1 MTYTFAMNNPRPP
14 INLKTLPSWLL
25 IALVW
30 LISKLPLRV
39 IRVIGAFFGVILW
52 ALARQR
58 RFVALTNLR
67 LCFPDMPD
75 DQRKKLVFWHCIRFA
90 QAVLDRSLMWFASEK
105 RIRRIVR
112 QHNEE
117 RLTSDDGRPTL
128 VLAPH
133 FVGLDATGTRASMMG
148 SWISMYA
155 KQKNPVL
162 NYMLLHGR
170 GRFTNPI
177 LVSRLDGLLK
187 VVKAIKRGTP
197 FYYLPDQDFGPKDA
211 VFAPFFG
218 FPAATVTGVSRLA
231 QLTNA
236 RVIAIVSKMVPDG
249 YESYYTEEWENFPGA
264 SVEEDTARM
273 NKFIES
279 WVLQM
284 PDQYFWLH
292 KRFKTRPEG
301 EPSVYGKHHR

>member
-1 MTYTFAMNNPRPP
+1 MNNPRPP
-14 INLKTLPSWLL
+14 FNLKNLPSWLL
-25 IALVW
+25 VGLVW
-30 LISKLPLRV
+30 LISRLPLRA
-39 IRVIGAFFGVILW
+39 IRAIGAFFGVILW

-75 DQRKKLVFWHCIRFA
+75 DARKKLVLKHCIRFA

-112 QHNEE
+112 MHNEE
-117 RLTSDDGRPTL
+117 RLASKDGRPTL

-133 FVGLDATGTRASMMG
+133 FVGLDATGTRGSMIG
-148 SWISMYA
+148 PWISMYA

-162 NYMLLHGR
+162 NYMLLYGR
-170 GRFTNPI
+170 GRFTDPI
-177 LVSRLDGLLK
+177 LVSRQDGLLK
-187 VVKAIKRGTP
+187 VVKAMKRGTP

-218 FPAATVTGVSRLA
+218 VPAATVTGVSRLA

-236 RVIAIVSKMVPDG
+236 RVIALVSKMVPDG
-249 YESYYTEEWENFPGA
+249 YESYYTEAWENFPGA

-273 NKFIES
+273 NQFIES

>member
-1 MTYTFAMNNPRPP
+1 MNNPRPP
-14 INLKTLPSWLL
+14 FNLKNLPSWLL
-25 IALVW
+25 VGLVW
-30 LISKLPLRV
+30 LISRLPLRA
-39 IRVIGAFFGVILW
+39 IRAIGAFFGVILW

-75 DQRKKLVFWHCIRFA
+75 DARKKLVLKHCIRFA

-112 QHNEE
+112 MHNEE
-117 RLTSDDGRPTL
+117 RLASKDGRPTL

-133 FVGLDATGTRASMMG
+133 FVGLDATGTRGSMIG
-148 SWISMYA
+148 PWISMYA

-162 NYMLLHGR
+162 NYMLLYGR
-170 GRFTNPI
+170 GRFTDPI
-177 LVSRLDGLLK
+177 LVSRQDGLLK
-187 VVKAIKRGTP
+187 VVKAMKRGTP

-218 FPAATVTGVSRLA
+218 VPAATVTGVSRLA

-236 RVIAIVSKMVPDG
+236 RVIALVSKMVPDG
-249 YESYYTEEWENFPGA
+249 YESYYTEDWEDFPGA

>member
-1 MTYTFAMNNPRPP
+1 MMNNPRPP
-14 INLKTLPSWLL
+14 INLKNLLSWLL
-25 IALVW
+25 VGLIW
-30 LISKLPLRV
+30 LISKLPLRM
-39 IRVIGAFFGVILW
+39 IRTLGACLGVILW
-52 ALARQR
+52 VFAKER

-75 DQRKKLVFWHCIRFA
+75 RQRKILVLKHCMCFS

-112 QHNEE
+112 QHDEE
-117 RLTSDDGRPTL
+117 HLYSQDGRPTL

-148 SWISMYA
+148 PWISMYA
-155 KQKNPVL
+155 KQKNPVF

-170 GRFTNPI
+170 SRFTHPV
-177 LVSRLDGLLK
+177 LVSRQDGLLK
-187 VVKAIKRGTP
+187 VVKAMKSGTP
-197 FYYLPDQDFGPKDA
+197 FYYLPDQDYGLKDG

-218 FPAATVTGVSRLA
+218 VPAATVTGVSRLA
-231 QLTNA
+231 KLTNA
-236 RVIAIVSKMVPDG
+236 RVIALVSKMVPDG
-249 YESYYTEEWENFPGA
+249 YESYYTEAWENFPGA

-273 NKFIES
+273 NRFIES

-284 PDQYFWLH
+284 PEQYFWLH

-301 EPSVYGKHHR
+301 EPSVYGRHHH

>member
-1 MTYTFAMNNPRPP
+1 MNNPRPP
-14 INLKTLPSWLL
+14 FNLKNLPSWLL
-25 IALVW
+25 VGLVW
-30 LISKLPLRV
+30 LISRLPLRA
-39 IRVIGAFFGVILW
+39 IRAIGAFFGIILW

-75 DQRKKLVFWHCIRFA
+75 DARKKLVLKHCIRFA

-112 QHNEE
+112 MHNEE
-117 RLTSDDGRPTL
+117 RLASKDGRPTL

-133 FVGLDATGTRASMMG
+133 FVGLDATGTRGSMIG
-148 SWISMYA
+148 PWISMYA

-162 NYMLLHGR
+162 NYMLLYGR
-170 GRFTNPI
+170 GRFTDPI
-177 LVSRLDGLLK
+177 LVSRQDGLLK
-187 VVKAIKRGTP
+187 VVKAMKRGTP

-218 FPAATVTGVSRLA
+218 VPAATVTGVSRLA

-236 RVIAIVSKMVPDG
+236 RVIALVSKMVPDG
-249 YESYYTEEWENFPGA
+249 YESYYTEDWEDFPGA

>member
-1 MTYTFAMNNPRPP
+1 MNNPRPP
-14 INLKTLPSWLL
+14 VNLKTLPSWLL

-39 IRVIGAFFGVILW
+39 IRAIGAFFGVILW
-52 ALARQR
+52 MLARQR

-67 LCFPDMPD
+67 LCFPEMPD
-75 DQRKKLVFWHCIRFA
+75 SERKKLVFKHCIRFA

-117 RLTSDDGRPTL
+117 RLYSDDGRPTL

-170 GRFTNPI
+170 GRFTNPV
-177 LVSRLDGLLK
+177 LVSRQDGLLK
-187 VVKAIKRGTP
+187 VVKAMKRGTP

-249 YESYYTEEWENFPGA
+249 YESYYTEAWENFPGA

-273 NKFIES
+273 NQFIES

>member
-1 MTYTFAMNNPRPP
+1 MNNQRPP
-14 INLKTLPSWLL
+14 ITLKTLPSWLL

-30 LISKLPLRV
+30 LISKLPLRL
-39 IRVIGAFFGVILW
+39 IRLIGAVFGIILW
-52 ALARQR
+52 SLARQR

-75 DQRKKLVFWHCIRFA
+75 SERKKLVFKHCIRFA

-117 RLTSDDGRPTL
+117 RLYSDDGRPTL

-170 GRFTNPI
+170 SRFTNPV
-177 LVSRLDGLLK
+177 LVSRQDGLLK
-187 VVKAIKRGTP
+187 VVKAMKRGTP
-197 FYYLPDQDFGPKDA
+197 FYYLPDQDFGAKDA

-218 FPAATVTGVSRLA
+218 FPAATVTGV
-231 QLTNA
+231 
-236 RVIAIVSKMVPDG
+236 
-249 YESYYTEEWENFPGA
+249 
-264 SVEEDTARM
+264 
-273 NKFIES
+273 
-279 WVLQM
+279 
-284 PDQYFWLH
+284 
-292 KRFKTRPEG
+292 
-301 EPSVYGKHHR
+301 

>member
-1 MTYTFAMNNPRPP
+1 MNNPRPP
-14 INLKTLPSWLL
+14 FNLKNLPSWLL
-25 IALVW
+25 VGLVW
-30 LISKLPLRV
+30 LISRLPLRA
-39 IRVIGAFFGVILW
+39 IRAIGAFFGIILW

-75 DQRKKLVFWHCIRFA
+75 DARKKLVLKHCIRFA
-90 QAVLDRSLMWFASEK
+90 QAVLDRSLMWSASEK

-112 QHNEE
+112 MHNEE
-117 RLTSDDGRPTL
+117 RLASKDGRPTL

-133 FVGLDATGTRASMMG
+133 FVGLDATGTRGSMIG
-148 SWISMYA
+148 PWISMYA

-162 NYMLLHGR
+162 NYMLLYGR
-170 GRFTNPI
+170 GRFTDPI
-177 LVSRLDGLLK
+177 LVSRQDGLLK
-187 VVKAIKRGTP
+187 VVKAMKRGTP

-218 FPAATVTGVSRLA
+218 VPAATVTGVSRLA

-236 RVIAIVSKMVPDG
+236 RVIALVSKMVPDG
-249 YESYYTEEWENFPGA
+249 YESYYTEDWEDFPGA